1 MEIMLVRHTE
11 IGLEPGIVYGRTD
24 VPLAATFDDEKL
36 DVATRVAHFWP
47 DGPTW
52 VVSSPATRAK
62 RLAEHLV
69 SSHENPLVSQLPI
82 RFDDRL
88 LEVSF
93 GAWEMRR
100 WDEIDRVELDAW
112 MSDFENVRPPSD
124 PAPGGLIGENVA
136 DVAHRAMQAFN
147 ETIAKRSPRTLMV
160 CHGALI
166 RVVLASLLE
175 MPLRNCFSIE
185 IDKGSVSRVK
195 FRGDDKTPILLGVN
209 YR

>member
-47 DGPTW
+47 DGPTS
-52 VVSSPATRAK
+52 VFASPATRAK

-69 SSHENPLVSQLPI
+69 SSHENPLVNELPI

-124 PAPGGLIGENVA
+124 PTPGGLIGENVA
-136 DVAHRAMQAFN
+136 DVAARAMQAFN
-147 ETIAKRSPRTLMV
+147 EVLAEQSSRAMIV

-185 IDKGSVSRVK
+185 IDKGSVSRIK